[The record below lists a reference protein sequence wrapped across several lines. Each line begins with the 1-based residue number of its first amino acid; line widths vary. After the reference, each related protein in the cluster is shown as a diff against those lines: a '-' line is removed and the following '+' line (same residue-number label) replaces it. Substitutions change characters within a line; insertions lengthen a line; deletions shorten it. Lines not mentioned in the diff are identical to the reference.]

1 MRASQVRNMLTT
13 IALAVCCGVA
23 AAAPE
28 TAPPPPTSESSEVK
42 SESKGTTASAS
53 KTKKSGKTPK
63 KKSTAKAPAKPKTV
77 AKAKTVA
84 PAKHVPPAKE
94 VAAAKT
100 LPPAK
105 EVPAAKTVAAAKELP
120 PAKTLPPAK
129 PINPA
134 TAAPKKMVR
143 PVSVLSIEGS
153 GAALSKPGGT
163 EVSSPSSGIRGF
175 QDRARWA
182 PTSVCEE
189 THKKLEGTMRGIDK
203 EAAKNG
209 DRLVM
214 ARLATEFR
222 IPAESVLSEKT
233 RLSATWGELV
243 VAHTLQASVPSVTI
257 DQLLDMRAEGLG
269 WGQISYGLG
278 LKQKDVVTAVNAEG
292 KVMRGQSKPDGSPMT
307 IASMDPQPQVV
318 GMDLSVPT
326 EADTPDAGPA
336 DVDAPAPVPAE
347 K

>member
-1 MRASQVRNMLTT
+1 MRSSPIRNILTT

-23 AAAPE
+23 TAAPE
-28 TAPPPPTSESSEVK
+28 TASKEKSSETTEVK
-42 SESKGTTASAS
+42 SEKKSTTASAS
-53 KTKKSGKTPK
+53 KSKKSATPRKGKG
-63 KKSTAKAPAKPKTV
+63 TAKTPAKPKTV

-100 LPPAK
+100 LPP
-105 EVPAAKTVAAAKELP
+105 AKTVAAAKELP

-143 PVSVLSIEGS
+143 PVSVLSIEGN

-203 EAAKNG
+203 EAAKKG

-222 IPAESVLSEKT
+222 IPAESILSEKT
-233 RLSATWGELV
+233 RLSITWGELV

-278 LKQKDVVTAVNAEG
+278 LKQKDVVTAVHAEG

-307 IASMDPQPQVV
+307 IASMDPQPQEV
-318 GMDLSVPT
+318 GMGLAVPS
-326 EADTPDAGPA
+326 
-336 DVDAPAPVPAE
+336 DAPAPETGVPETPAPE
-347 K
+347 PDAK